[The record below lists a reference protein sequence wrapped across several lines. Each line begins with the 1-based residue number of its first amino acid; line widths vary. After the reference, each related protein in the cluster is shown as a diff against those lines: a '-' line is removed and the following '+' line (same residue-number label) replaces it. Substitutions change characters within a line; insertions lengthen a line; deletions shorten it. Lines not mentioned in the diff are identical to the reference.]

1 MSKRLGHGRDH
12 EYYRSLLTIALPIT
26 VQALISASLNLVDNV
41 LVSGLGNTAL
51 AAVGLANVVF
61 FILAIFLF
69 GVSSGMTVF
78 VAQYWGK
85 KDLEGV
91 RRATGLGVLVSG
103 VLSLVFA
110 VITAVFADELMRVFT
125 NLPEVAA
132 LGAVFLRRI
141 APSYPLMAISFLF
154 YASMR
159 NTEHATPPILASTV
173 AFVLNTVLNYTLIYG
188 YFGAPRMGV
197 QGSATATLVARVVEF
212 GITLWIVYGRKLPSA
227 VGLRHIFRIDPAF
240 LASAMKISLPVMAN
254 EGIWVLGVSI
264 YPAIYGRMGEPVIA
278 AVNVMSTLERLS
290 FVFAIGMGNAA
301 AAIVGKQIGAGRKD
315 LAYRYGRLSLLFGP
329 LTGIVI
335 GVAIFLSRPLVLP
348 LFNLSGAALDN
359 AMLVVALSAAFLWVR
374 SFTMVCVVGVLRGGG
389 DTVAALLLD
398 VGPLWIVAVPLAMV
412 GGLVFHWPLLFV
424 YLAASC
430 DEIIKLVLS
439 GIRFLSKRWIHDLVN
454 EPGAVPLPGTA
465 ADVPLPAP
473 AEPLA

>member
-1 MSKRLGHGRDH
+1 
-12 EYYRSLLTIALPIT
+12 
-26 VQALISASLNLVDNV
+26 V
-41 LVSGLGNTAL
+41 
-51 AAVGLANVVF
+51 
-61 FILAIFLF
+61 
-69 GVSSGMTVF
+69 
-78 VAQYWGK
+78 
-85 KDLEGV
+85 
-91 RRATGLGVLVSG
+91 
-103 VLSLVFA
+103 
-110 VITAVFADELMRVFT
+110 
-125 NLPEVAA
+125 
-132 LGAVFLRRI
+132 
-141 APSYPLMAISFLF
+141 
-154 YASMR
+154 
-159 NTEHATPPILASTV
+159 PPILASSI
-173 AFVLNTVLNYTLIYG
+173 AFVLNTVLNYILIYG